1 MGKFIEEQIMEKHPK
16 LNYKDAGV
24 NIDAANEAVSKIKE
38 LVKRTFNDQVLSNI
52 GLFGGLFQID
62 LHGIEEPVLVSS
74 IDGVGTKI
82 KLAIMA
88 NKHDTVGV
96 DLVSHCVNDILVQG
110 AKPLIFLD
118 YIAMGKLNPSTI
130 IEIVKG
136 LTLGCGQAGCA
147 LIGGETA
154 EMPDIYN
161 PYDYDLV
168 GTIVG
173 IVDRKKIIDGS
184 NIQVGDIIIGL
195 SSSGLHTNGYSLAR
209 KICFEIAGLKLE
221 DMLPGTNQ
229 TVYDALMRP
238 HYCYSKIMQIVM
250 KLVDVRGMAHITGG
264 GITENLPR
272 ILPEGI
278 GAEIDLS
285 TWEVPPLFRFL
296 KEAGNVEDMEM
307 LRVFN
312 MGIGLLFIIP
322 ENHLP
327 KVLKAFD
334 QAGVTG
340 HIVGKTIQGERK
352 VYYKGNLKYA
362 QPS

>member
-1 MGKFIEEQIMEKHPK
+1 MDKHSK
-16 LNYKDAGV
+16 LSYKDTGV
-24 NIDAANEAVSKIKE
+24 NIDAANEAVGEIKE

-52 GLFGGLFQID
+52 GLFGGLFQPD

-88 NKHDTVGV
+88 NKHDTVGI

-110 AKPLIFLD
+110 AKPLFFLD
-118 YIAMGKLNPSTI
+118 YIAMGKLNPTTI
-130 IEIVKG
+130 VEVVKG
-136 LTLGCGQAGCA
+136 LTWGCGQAGCA

-154 EMPDIYN
+154 EMPDVYQ
-161 PYDYDLV
+161 PDEYDLV

-184 NIQVGDIIIGL
+184 NIQAGDIILGL
-195 SSSGLHTNGYSLAR
+195 SSSGLHTNGYTLAR
-209 KICFEIAGLKLE
+209 KICFDVAKLKLE
-221 DMLPGTNQ
+221 DTFPGTNQ
-229 TVYDALMRP
+229 SVYDTLMAP
-238 HYCYSKIMQIVM
+238 HTCYAKIMQIVI
-250 KLVDVRGMAHITGG
+250 KLADVRGMAHITGG

-285 TWEVPPLFRFL
+285 TWEVPYLFRFL
-296 KEAGNVEDMEM
+296 KETGNVDDIEM

-322 ENHLP
+322 EDHLT
-327 KVLKAFD
+327 KVIKAFE
-334 QAGVTG
+334 QAGVSA
-340 HIVGKTIQGERK
+340 HIVGKAIKGERK

-362 QPS
+362 QPN